1 MKGVSQR
8 SYLNTSPSIG
18 KFGGIRALP
27 CLRLLLN
34 NLGLTVSH
42 HDIAIP
48 FADKNFNQKGEK
60 KPLYSGVDMNK
71 ALQFINSYFNF
82 FTS

>member
-27 CLRLLLN
+27 HLRLLLN
-34 NLGLTVSH
+34 NLGVTISH
-42 HDIAIP
+42 YNIAIP
-48 FADKNFNQKGEK
+48 FADKNFNQKGELK
-60 KPLYSGVDMNK
+60 DENLKN
-71 ALQFINSYFNF
+71 ALFNSINHLKILINE
-82 FTS
+82 